1 MGGDQEDHGS
11 ADIPVPVVMGCRGML
26 PAAMFGFKDGVAW
39 VADDVFVTRC
49 KGGILLVERWDGRSV
64 RSAVLR
70 PDSEGFLRA
79 LWVALNAIAVNGAP
93 E

>member
-1 MGGDQEDHGS
+1 MGGDEEHQGS
-11 ADIPVPVVMGCRGML
+11 ANIPVGVVMSCRGML

-39 VADDVFVTRC
+39 VADDVFVTRFT
-49 KGGILLVERWDGRSV
+49 GGILLVERWDGRSV

-70 PDSEGFLRA
+70 PDSDGFLHA
-79 LWVALNAIAVNGAP
+79 LWVALNAVAVNGAP

>member
-39 VADDVFVTRC
+39 VADDVFVTRF